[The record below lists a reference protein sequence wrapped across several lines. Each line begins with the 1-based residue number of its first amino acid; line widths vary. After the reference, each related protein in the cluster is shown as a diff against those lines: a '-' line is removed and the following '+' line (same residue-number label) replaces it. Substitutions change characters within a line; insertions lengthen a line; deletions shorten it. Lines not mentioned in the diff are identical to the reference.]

1 RVSGEDEHTSEAV
14 RRGLALLAA
23 RPPNWDVERGTIDFA
38 YWRFGTMAAFQAGGD
53 IWHAWNLALT
63 SAVAN
68 TQHQA
73 GQPCMYRGSWDPV
86 DAWSPEGGRVYA
98 TAMLAMCL
106 QVYYRYDKALP
117 CAR

>member
-1 RVSGEDEHTSEAV
+1 MQAQLDPDVQDLIAQSRDSVT
-14 RRGLALLAA
+14 RRLEG
-23 RPPNWDVERGTIDFA
+23 R
-38 YWRFGTMAAFQAGGD
+38 
-53 IWHAWNLALT
+53 ALT

-73 GQPCMYRGSWDPV
+73 GQPCRYRGSWDPV

-98 TAMLAMCL
+98 TAILAMCL